1 MKKIISLIFMLL
13 STQVLA
19 EPLWNKTIR
28 VYVSSSVGGT
38 NDLATRIVMTEI
50 SRNINVPIIV
60 TNNNTA
66 SGIVATRIVSNAAP
80 DGYNWLSNFSQYTT
94 ASSYFESKINYSK
107 LKGVATFSTT
117 NLVLVTNNQFKTLQD
132 LKNAN
137 RILFKGC
144 VGNGS
149 PGCVYND
156 LFAMASGL
164 EAKTVNYSTTSNMNL
179 DISNGTLDF
188 AFNTPNN
195 VKGLAAEKL
204 VNVYD
209 MNSLKEIGFDTKLT
223 YWTGLLTGVNT
234 PNAYIIE
241 MEKQIYLAL
250 QKQEVLEK
258 FKKIDIQPMYI
269 GSGDFNKL
277 IEQELVVYGN
287 LKQTFDKD

>member
-1 MKKIISLIFMLL
+1 MKKIFSLIFMLI
-13 STQVLA
+13 STQVSA
-19 EPLWNKTIR
+19 EPLWNKTIW

-38 NDLATRIVMTEI
+38 NDLATRIVMEEI

-66 SGIVATRIVSNAAP
+66 SGIVATHIVSNAAP

-94 ASSYFESKINYSK
+94 ASSYFEGKINYSK

-164 EAKTVNYSTTSNMNL
+164 KVKTVNYSTTSNMNL
-179 DISNGTLDF
+179 DISNETLDF
-188 AFNTPNN
+188 AFNPINN
-195 VKGLAAEKL
+195 VKGLVSEKL
-204 VNVYD
+204 VNIYD

-234 PNAYIIE
+234 PNAYILE

-250 QKQEVLEK
+250 QKQEVLDK
-258 FKKIDIQPMYI
+258 FKKIDVQPMYI
-269 GSGDFNKL
+269 GTDEFNKL

-287 LKQTFDKD
+287 LKQTVGD

>member
-1 MKKIISLIFMLL
+1 
-13 STQVLA
+13 
-19 EPLWNKTIR
+19 
-28 VYVSSSVGGT
+28 
-38 NDLATRIVMTEI
+38 
-50 SRNINVPIIV
+50 
-60 TNNNTA
+60 
-66 SGIVATRIVSNAAP
+66 
-80 DGYNWLSNFSQYTT
+80 
-94 ASSYFESKINYSK
+94 
-107 LKGVATFSTT
+107 
-117 NLVLVTNNQFKTLQD
+117 
-132 LKNAN
+132 
-137 RILFKGC
+137 LFKGC